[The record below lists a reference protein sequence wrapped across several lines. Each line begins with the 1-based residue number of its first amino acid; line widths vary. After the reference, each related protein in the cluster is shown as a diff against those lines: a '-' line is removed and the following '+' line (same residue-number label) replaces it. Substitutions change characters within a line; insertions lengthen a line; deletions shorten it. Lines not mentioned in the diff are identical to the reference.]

1 MIRIYYV
8 HCSRQMGSIG
18 IPGSKMQQA
27 PCPSQKKKR
36 KKKSEFIL
44 QALLKDNKNVRKGPS
59 ETKEGNLLHVFA
71 LCSCSSSLNKALPL
85 KKKKKKEHTDW
96 ESGHA

>member
-1 MIRIYYV
+1 
-8 HCSRQMGSIG
+8 MGSIG

-27 PCPSQKKKR
+27 PCPSQKKR
-36 KKKSEFIL
+36 KKKFEFIL

-71 LCSCSSSLNKALPL
+71 LCNWS
-85 KKKKKKEHTDW
+85 
-96 ESGHA
+96 